1 MMKQLPLVPIV
12 IISILL
18 LSSFTAIA
26 AKPETPP
33 GQLKEKH
40 QKNEEAP
47 GQWKKNQSDVNKSEF
62 KYYVHMRI
70 WNRLQAFGISPPGLM
85 KLLNIVLDMVEE
97 ETDEPPDEL
106 EDPPEQEIEEP
117 EEEPPEDPPEEP
129 PPESPET

>member
-1 MMKQLPLVPIV
+1 MMKQLPLVPLV
-12 IISILL
+12 IISIVL

-40 QKNEEAP
+40 EKNEEAP

-62 KYYVHMRI
+62 KRYVHMRI

-85 KLLNIVLDMVEE
+85 KLLNIVLGMVEE
-97 ETDEPPDEL
+97 DIDEPPVDL
-106 EDPPEQEIEEP
+106 VDP
-117 EEEPPEDPPEEP
+117 EEEIPEEPPEEP
-129 PPESPET
+129 PET

>member
-1 MMKQLPLVPIV
+1 MKQLPLVPIV
-12 IISILL
+12 IITIVI

-62 KYYVHMRI
+62 KRYVHMRI
-70 WNRLQAFGISPPGLM
+70 WTRLQTFGVSPPGLM
-85 KLLNIVLDMVEE
+85 KLLNIILEMVEE
-97 ETDEPPDEL
+97 DTDEPPVQL
-106 EDPPEQEIEEP
+106 
-117 EEEPPEDPPEEP
+117 EDPPEEP